1 MSNVLQTHPYIVLH
15 VPKPKDFQPS
25 MYHELGFF
33 GGTYPKTNVGT
44 CVKATLLSKTI
55 MTWKGKLKSI
65 PMGPNSGATNWS
77 REKGGCA

>member
-44 CVKATLLSKTI
+44 CVKATLLLKTI
-55 MTWKGKLKSI
+55 MT
-65 PMGPNSGATNWS
+65 
-77 REKGGCA
+77 